1 MSDDTITN
9 DDRLEVLKDIT
20 REILNVT
27 SYLSDDELN
36 EKYTLVEP
44 TDGVDKSIH
53 VDTDKQ
59 LDYHTHIHD
68 LPVNVEWLGRS
79 VKGNKE

>member
-44 TDGVDKSIH
+44 TDGVDQSIH

-68 LPVNVEWLGRS
+68 LSVNVEWLGRS